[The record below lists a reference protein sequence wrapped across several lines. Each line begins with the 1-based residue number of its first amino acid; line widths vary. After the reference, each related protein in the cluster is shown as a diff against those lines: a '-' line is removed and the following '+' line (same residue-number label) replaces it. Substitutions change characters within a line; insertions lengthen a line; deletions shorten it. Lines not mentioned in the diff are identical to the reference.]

1 MIKEAR
7 GFGNTIDEAKENA
20 IANLN
25 ASDFDDIQFE
35 VISMPKKKILGLFGG
50 AKAEVR
56 AFIEVAD
63 KKPKKQNNKAKN
75 KPEKAASKEEKP
87 AAKPVKKEAAP
98 EKKVEATKKEEIA
111 PKKEESPV
119 KEDVREASDYG
130 EAVDESQIA
139 ADSQAGKAVAYL
151 KNILSAV
158 GCGEISI
165 KVASK
170 ENASLIHL
178 DGEDLSIIIGR
189 RGETLDSLQYLACL
203 AANNGGGH
211 YRISLNIGN
220 YREKREETL
229 TNLAKRISAQVLK
242 TGKSRTLEPMNPYER
257 RIIHTAIQS
266 IDGVVS
272 NSFGDGVGRRIV
284 ISPEGVEV
292 RPPRM
297 NDRRRGGN
305 GYRSSKPR
313 SSQAVTPSAPA
324 REPKKDSDMPLYGKI
339 N

>member
-7 GFGNTIDEAKENA
+7 GFGKTIDEAKENA
-20 IANLN
+20 IKELN
-25 ASDFDDIQFE
+25 ASEFDDVQIDI
-35 VISMPKKKILGLFGG
+35 VTMPKKKILGLFGG

-63 KKPKKQNNKAKN
+63 KKGKKPNKAKKADKSVKKDEAAQ
-75 KPEKAASKEEKP
+75 KPVETKKTEQTVKEE
-87 AAKPVKKEAAP
+87 
-98 EKKVEATKKEEIA
+98 
-111 PKKEESPV
+111 PKV
-119 KEDVREASDYG
+119 KESVTETEADYG
-130 EAVDESQIA
+130 EAVDESQIP
-139 ADSQAGKAVAYL
+139 ADSQAGKAVAYIKNVL
-151 KNILSAV
+151 KAV
-158 GCGEISI
+158 GCEAVSI

-178 DGEDLSIIIGR
+178 DGDNLSIVIGR
-189 RGETLDSLQYLACL
+189 RGETLDSLQYLASL

-229 TNLAKRISAQVLK
+229 TNLANRIAAQVLK
-242 TGKSRTLEPMNPYER
+242 TGKNRSLEPMNPYER
-257 RIIHTAIQS
+257 RIIHTAVQA

-272 NSFGDGVGRRIV
+272 NSFGDGTNRRVV
-284 ISPEGVEV
+284 ISVEGAEV

-297 NDRRRGGN
+297 NGNGRRGGHN
-305 GYRSSKPR
+305 NRSSRPR
-313 SSQAVTPSAPA
+313 QTQTVTSSAPA
-324 REPKKDSDMPLYGKI
+324 REPKKDSDIPLYGKI

>member
-20 IANLN
+20 IKELN
-25 ASDFDDIQFE
+25 ASEFDDVQFE

-56 AFIEVAD
+56 VFIEVAD
-63 KKPKKQNNKAKN
+63 KKPKKQNNKAKA
-75 KPEKAASKEEKP
+75 KPEKPAKNEEK
-87 AAKPVKKEAAP
+87 AQNKPTKKEAAP
-98 EKKVEATKKEEIA
+98 EKKEEALKKEETA
-111 PKKEESPV
+111 PAKVEENAVS
-119 KEDVREASDYG
+119 EYG
-130 EAVDESQIA
+130 EAVDEAQVP
-139 ADSQAGKAVAYL
+139 ADSQAGKAVAYI
-151 KNILSAV
+151 KNVLAAI
-158 GCGEISI
+158 GCTDIKI

-229 TNLAKRISAQVLK
+229 TILAKRISAQVLK

-257 RIIHTAIQS
+257 RIIHTAVQS
-266 IDGVVS
+266 IEGVVS
-272 NSFGDGVGRRIV
+272 NSFGDGVGRRVV

-297 NDRRRGGN
+297 NDRRRGGHGN
-305 GYRSSKPR
+305 RSSRPKNN
-313 SSQAVTPSAPA
+313 QTVTPAAPA